1 MSALSGVPSKVALR
15 KQGRVTL
22 TQHNRNKHLLESF
35 NSYHYKSFHKAK
47 NFTSFTNGIAFDI
60 PLRPKEHITVNIIDQ
75 HNSNVKVRLNIILNG
90 YVKYSDEFLTTKKNL
105 TKDLHLVLN
114 KMLKPDPHQVQ
125 TIGALPNGLVFKL
138 KGHKFRVGFQYDIS
152 GKLNLDLFSENG
164 QAIFDL
170 SNKNGRDAAISYLLG
185 NAGVSSQDPKVYE
198 KQAKEIISEI
208 SKELAIANKRIK
220 TDKPIKNIDPDQPG
234 RAPENFI
241 PSESI
246 NKRLKKVVKNKR
258 EPIIKNVTPK
268 TTTPGRPTKT
278 QRVNKRG
285 FDVVEKRSITYTRK
299 SPSAK
304 LTGIN
309 GGKFYTDTQL
319 KKIADDYAYITSGN
333 LERIT
338 YNLLDPDFTKVLLPK
353 YLKVIAADAKKRGAK
368 MPSYG
373 SVKKQTIAKSKK
385 SPIAKKTIVKKPAT
399 AKQLAARAKFTKM
412 VKDRAKAKKLNKQ
425 TTKK

>member
-1 MSALSGVPSKVALR
+1 MSALSGVPGKVALR
-15 KQGRVTL
+15 KQSRVTL
-22 TQHNRNKHLLESF
+22 TQHNRNKYLLESF

-75 HNSNVKVRLNIILNG
+75 HNSNVKVHWSIILNG

-105 TKDLHLVLN
+105 TKDLHSVLN

-152 GKLNLDLFSENG
+152 GKLNLDLFSENS

-185 NAGVSSQDPKVYE
+185 NAGVSSQDPKIYE

-234 RAPENFI
+234 RAPKSFI
-241 PSESI
+241 PSTP
-246 NKRLKKVVKNKR
+246 KKVLKKVVKNKR

-268 TTTPGRPTKT
+268 TTTPRRPTKT

-309 GGKFYTDTQL
+309 GEKFYTEKQL
-319 KKIADDYAYITSGN
+319 RQIASDYAYLTSGD
-333 LERIT
+333 LDRAT
-338 YNLLDPDFTKVLLPK
+338 YNLLDTDFTKVLLPV
-353 YLKVIAADAKKRGAK
+353 YLKVIRDNAKKRGTK

-373 SVKKQTIAKSKK
+373 SVKTKSKLV
-385 SPIAKKTIVKKPAT
+385 SKKPPT

-412 VKDRAKAKKLNKQ
+412 VKDRAKAKRINKQ

>member
-22 TQHNRNKHLLESF
+22 TQHNRNKHLVESF

-47 NFTSFTNGIAFDI
+47 NFTSFANGIAFDI
-60 PLRPKEHITVNIIDQ
+60 PLRPKEYITVNIIDQ
-75 HNSNVKVRLNIILNG
+75 HNSNVKVHWSIILNA

-105 TKDLHLVLN
+105 TKDLHSVLN

-208 SKELAIANKRIK
+208 SKELSIANKRIK

-241 PSESI
+241 PSEPI

-304 LTGIN
+304 LTGIPLQEGDIVLVKSEKLKAEILN
-309 GGKFYTDTQL
+309 LSNYGAFVEFIDRRPSGGDKRGMYAIKDL
-319 KKIADDYAYITSGN
+319 KKLGTVNI
-333 LERIT
+333 
-338 YNLLDPDFTKVLLPK
+338 KK
-353 YLKVIAADAKKRGAK
+353 AA
-368 MPSYG
+368 
-373 SVKKQTIAKSKK
+373 SKK
-385 SPIAKKTIVKKPAT
+385 TTVKKPAT

-412 VKDRAKAKKLNKQ
+412 VKDRAKAKRINKQ